1 MKQLFYY
8 ADKYIQQSTWKD
20 FALLKFCLFAM
31 GVLVGIH
38 IPQKNRK
45 PVGIAA
51 VAVFAATYSPDG
63 QICFRCF
70 GGGYG
75 RGCAGRSGKHV
86 VLCEIVG

>member
-51 VAVFAATYSPDG
+51 VAVFAATYIPLMAKFAS
-63 QICFRCF
+63 
-70 GGGYG
+70 
-75 RGCAGRSGKHV
+75 V
-86 VLCEIVG
+86 VLEEDMEEDVQEEAVSM